1 MATYLFDTNALQ
13 SLAFRQLRAA
23 REAGHE
29 LLASPIST
37 WEFLRHLDEENFRLA
52 RDNLLKVAEC
62 QILHDP
68 LAEVMADVGCEAA
81 VNPSR
86 FEDQAAVRPLLD
98 TLRTCE
104 SYEECRICLV
114 TSNETQRRVGDIAA
128 NARMALQATKDR
140 FVRALAGDCRRLI
153 DIYGRAGAMQLGG
166 EAFCREAL
174 RLASG
179 LVADARAVGC
189 TVTMAA
195 LGERTLIGS
204 GYSIA
209 RACQAIRSVG
219 AGQPYSIDENDCE
232 DYELCLH
239 LGCGAGRAF
248 VTSERGVQRAFQ
260 QTLAAFRSHWESSAG
275 IPFETAARVIQPSQ
289 FLAET
294 QPAAP
299 SPTV

>member
-1 MATYLFDTNALQ
+1 MASYLFDTNALQ
-13 SLAFRQLRAA
+13 SLSFRQLRTA
-23 REAGHE
+23 RETGHE

-37 WEFLRHLDEENFRLA
+37 WEFLRHLDEETFRLA

-68 LAEVMADVGCEAA
+68 LAELMANVGCEAA

-86 FEDQAAVRPLLD
+86 FEDQAAVRPLLE

-104 SYEECRICLV
+104 SYVECCGCLI
-114 TSNETQRRVGDIAA
+114 TSGGTQRHVGDIAT
-128 NARMALQATKDR
+128 NARAALQDTKRR
-140 FVRALAGDCRRLI
+140 FIGALEGDCRRLI
-153 DIYGRAGAMQLGG
+153 ESYGRPGAMRLGG
-166 EAFCREAL
+166 EGFCRETL

-189 TVTMAA
+189 TITMTAM
-195 LGERTLIGS
+195 GERTLIGS
-204 GYSIA
+204 GYAIA
-209 RACQAIRSVG
+209 RACQAIRNVG
-219 AGQPYSIDENDCE
+219 EGQPYCIDENDCE

-248 VTSERGVQRAFQ
+248 VTSEHGVHNAFE
-260 QTLAAFRSHWESSAG
+260 QTLNAFRSHWESAG
-275 IPFETAARVIQPSQ
+275 IPFETEARVIQPSQ
-289 FLAET
+289 FLDET

-299 SPTV
+299 SA